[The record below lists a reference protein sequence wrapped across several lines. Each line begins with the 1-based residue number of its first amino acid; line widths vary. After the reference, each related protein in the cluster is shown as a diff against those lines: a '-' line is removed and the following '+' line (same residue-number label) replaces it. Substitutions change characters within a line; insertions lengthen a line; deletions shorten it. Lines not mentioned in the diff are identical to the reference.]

1 MTHTHTMPADAFKR
15 ACNSVF
21 DQEATGPQMAE
32 ALGVSV
38 RSFYL
43 YRSGERLAPI
53 EIGGRLLT
61 LAAAARARLDAV
73 EDRLERLTTGPGME
87 RGAGDGSDDV

>member
-1 MTHTHTMPADAFKR
+1 MTHTHTLTPAAFNE
-15 ACNSVF
+15 ACEAVF
-21 DQEATGPQMAE
+21 PQGATGLAMAE

-43 YRSGERLAPI
+43 YRSGERLAPV
-53 EIGGRLLT
+53 EIGGRLLR

-73 EDRLERLTTGPGME
+73 EERLERLTTGPGM
-87 RGAGDGSDDV
+87 GADQGDVGDVI